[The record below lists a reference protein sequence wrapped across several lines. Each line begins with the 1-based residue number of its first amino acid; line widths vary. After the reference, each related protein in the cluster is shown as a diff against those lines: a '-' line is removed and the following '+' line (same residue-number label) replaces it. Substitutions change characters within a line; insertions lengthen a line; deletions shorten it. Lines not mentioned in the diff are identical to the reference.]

1 MKCNVGGIDRVLR
14 IAVGLVLTGLAASNV
29 VGAWGWIGIV
39 PLATGLFR
47 FCPLYPILGVNSCG
61 AGSDCGGG
69 GCCK

>member
-14 IAVGLVLTGLAASNV
+14 IAVGLVLIGLAASGV

-47 FCPLYPILGVNSCG
+47 FCPLYPVLGINSAG